1 MSSTRHA
8 DDDSPLNQERYMSSP
23 EYAELRGVNGIA
35 ATAKASLNVSARKR
49 SLLFFLQSLSLEK
62 GGLREQVA
70 KPLLKM
76 FPDRVGPDYAQAW
89 GLRAGQ
95 KLSDEQLRKVLR
107 LRDDNTQEFSAS
119 CLLGPD
125 EMRRHE
131 LLDASEI
138 PVRLSDYSRDAD
150 YYLAQWGDVDGLTSS
165 LVDLCINPTVLITDG
180 ENDHDDIAREIEVRN
195 ALEHHRGLREWEIKG
210 MVAPNFRDLC
220 GALFEFQRR
229 HNAAASE
236 SFAKTTVARRV
247 HQTLDACLASRKMVL
262 IEGESDAGKST
273 SGEAWCAMHKGEAR
287 FVRLQGITNKTV
299 FFRALSK
306 SLGIASSY
314 SRTSTE
320 MEARVA
326 DMLQRSGLMLVLDES
341 QYTFVQGERIRSRP
355 ELVDWIQTALLNH
368 GVPVALIAS
377 PLFSKRLHQAERHTI
392 WNSDQWRRRIYR
404 HVVLPVIPTRDDI
417 ELVVKHHLPGVDAAS
432 LKYLAGY
439 ASTCI
444 ITRKEPRTKKEQ
456 KVSFAF
462 TAITDTLADAIQIA
476 NAAGRTRI
484 TLQDLKEAVATFR
497 SASELEKRRAFDSP
511 QKAGTKRAAK
521 SLQPSCSEVAGEP
534 QPQAQEREKDFTGR
548 NRPVAALEMPGT
560 RETAPALS
568 DA

>member
-8 DDDSPLNQERYMSSP
+8 PDNSPLNQERYMSSP

-35 ATAKASLNVSARKR
+35 ATAKAALITSAKKR
-49 SLLFFLQSLSLEK
+49 SLIFFLQALSLEA
-62 GGLREQVA
+62 GGLRTTVA
-70 KPLLKM
+70 EKIYDM
-76 FPDRVGPDYAQAW
+76 FPERVGTPSMIRAKVRAGETITDAQVEEILDETERGSLQNLNFDETSHERPERLEQRKRDVAQA
-89 GLRAGQ
+89 
-95 KLSDEQLRKVLR
+95 SHE
-107 LRDDNTQEFSAS
+107 AS
-119 CLLGPD
+119 
-125 EMRRHE
+125 
-131 LLDASEI
+131 
-138 PVRLSDYSRDAD
+138 
-150 YYLAQWGDVDGLTSS
+150 YYLKRLQRPEKLAAF
-165 LVDLCINPTVLITDG
+165 LVDLCINPRLLLSDPNEGSKSDG
-180 ENDHDDIAREIEVRN
+180 ATRDA
-195 ALEHHRGLREWEIKG
+195 EIKRF
-210 MVAPNFRDLC
+210 VEQHSDLHKYHFKAADFDDFHDIC
-220 GALFEFQRR
+220 SALFEFQIRCSKV
-229 HNAAASE
+229 AAE
-236 SFAKTTVARRV
+236 SVAKTVVTRKV
-247 HQTLDACLASRKMVL
+247 HQTLDACLASRRMVL

-497 SASELEKRRAFDSP
+497 SASELEKHRAFDSP
-511 QKAGTKRAAK
+511 QKDDTERAAK
-521 SLQPSCSEVAGEP
+521 SLQPSCSEDAGEP
-534 QPQAQEREKDFTGR
+534 QPRAQEREKDFTGR